1 MAIIARCFRIALFA
15 SIVSALPGFSA
26 DGMSQ
31 TRVGTTVEQVE
42 KLAAKEGKV
51 HMANSFSAADAKQV
65 LKGFSQKY
73 PMIKVEHT
81 QVSGTRRAERVLN
94 EALAGLVEFDIYDVP
109 GGMVKTFVEK
119 GVLERVEWQKLFP
132 NIRKVHV
139 SPDGFFNALGFN
151 LRVIG
156 YNPSLVPKE
165 RIPKD
170 WSDCLDPYWKG
181 KMAVDTTPR
190 SFVGLY
196 NAWGESKILEY
207 AARLKNNQPI
217 WVSNQTQAVTQLA
230 TGEFSMLCGAHSNSM
245 LRVLRR
251 DPKANVALA
260 IPRDVPVAMTENMA
274 LMKGAKNPNGAVL
287 LIGWLTSSKEGQEA
301 MEGLGRGSPYTD
313 GTTTSKL
320 IKAAGAKPVFQGWER
335 AEQEPILTSKILAAW
350 DLPVSK

>member
-1 MAIIARCFRIALFA
+1 MA
-15 SIVSALPGFSA
+15 
-26 DGMSQ
+26 Q
-31 TRVGTTVEQVE
+31 TRVGKTLEQVE
-42 KLAAKEGKV
+42 KLAAKKGKA
-51 HMANSFSAADAKQV
+51 HMANSLSAADAKQV
-65 LKGFSQKY
+65 LQGFNRKY

-81 QVSGTRRAERVLN
+81 QASGTRRAERVLN

-109 GGMVKTFVEK
+109 GGMGKTFVEK
-119 GVLERVEWQKLFP
+119 GVLERVEWRRLFP
-132 NIRKVHV
+132 NILKVHL

-156 YNPSLVPKE
+156 YNPALVPKE

-181 KMAVDTTPR
+181 KIAVDTTPR
-190 SFVGLY
+190 SFVALY

-217 WVSNQTQAVTQLA
+217 WVSNQTQATTQLS
-230 TGEFSMLCGAHSNSM
+230 TGEFSILCGAHSNTM

-251 DPKANVALA
+251 DSKANVALA
-260 IPRDVPVAMTENMA
+260 IPREVPVAMTENMA
-274 LMKGAKNPNGAVL
+274 LMKGAQNPNAAVL
-287 LIGWLTSSKEGQEA
+287 LIGWMTASKEGQEA
-301 MEGLGRGSPYTD
+301 MERLGRGSPYID

-320 IKAAGAKPVFQGWER
+320 VKSAGAKPVFQGWER

>member
-1 MAIIARCFRIALFA
+1 MARIARYFRTALFA
-15 SIVSALPGFSA
+15 SIVFALPGLSA
-26 DGMSQ
+26 DGMAQ
-31 TRVGTTVEQVE
+31 TRVGKTLEQVE
-42 KLAAKEGKV
+42 KLAAKEGKA
-51 HMANSFSAADAKQV
+51 HMANSLSAADAKQV
-65 LKGFSQKY
+65 LQGFNQKY
-73 PMIKVEHT
+73 PMIKVAHT
-81 QVSGTRRAERVLN
+81 QASGTRRAERVLN

-109 GGMVKTFVEK
+109 GGMGKTFVEK
-119 GVLERVEWQKLFP
+119 GVLERVEWQRLFP
-132 NIRKVHV
+132 NILKVHL

-156 YNPSLVPKE
+156 YNPALVPKE

-181 KMAVDTTPR
+181 KIAVDTTPR
-190 SFVGLY
+190 SFVALY

-217 WVSNQTQAVTQLA
+217 WVSNQTQATTQLG
-230 TGEFSMLCGAHSNSM
+230 TGEFSILCGAHSNTM

-260 IPRDVPVAMTENMA
+260 IPREVPVAMTENMA
-274 LMKGAKNPNGAVL
+274 LMKGAQNPNAAVL
-287 LIGWLTSSKEGQEA
+287 LIGWMTASKEGQEA
-301 MEGLGRGSPYTD
+301 MERLGRGSPYID

-320 IKAAGAKPVFQGWER
+320 VKAAGAKPVFQGWER

-350 DLPVSK
+350 DLPVTK

>member
-1 MAIIARCFRIALFA
+1 MATIARYFRPALFA
-15 SIVSALPGFSA
+15 SIGLALAGFPA
-26 DGMSQ
+26 DAMSQ
-31 TRVGTTVEQVE
+31 TPVGKTLEQVE
-42 KLAAKEGKV
+42 KLAVKEGKV
-51 HMANSFSAADAKQV
+51 RMANSFSAADAKQA
-65 LKGFSQKY
+65 LKDFNRKY
-73 PMIKVEHT
+73 PTIKVEHT
-81 QVSGTRRAERVLN
+81 QASGTRRAERVLN

-109 GGMVKTFVEK
+109 GGMVKTFLEK
-119 GVLERVEWQKLFP
+119 GVLERVEWQNLFP
-132 NIRKVHV
+132 NLPKGHV

-156 YNPSLVPKE
+156 YNPALVPKE
-165 RIPKD
+165 RIPRD

-190 SFVGLY
+190 TFVGLY

-217 WVSNQTQAVTQLA
+217 WVSNQTQAITQLA

-245 LRVLRR
+245 LRVLRM

-274 LMKGAKNPNGAVL
+274 LLKGNQNPNAAVL
-287 LIGWLTSSKEGQEA
+287 LIGWLTASKEGQEA
-301 MEGLGRGSPYTD
+301 LERLGRGSPYIE

-320 IKAAGAKPVFQGWER
+320 VKGAGAKPIFQGWDR

-350 DLPVSK
+350 GLPVSK

>member
-1 MAIIARCFRIALFA
+1 MATITRYFRTALFA
-15 SIVSALPGFSA
+15 SIVFALPGFSA
-26 DGMSQ
+26 NGIAQ
-31 TRVGTTVEQVE
+31 TRVGKTLEQVE
-42 KLAAKEGKV
+42 KLAAKEGKTR
-51 HMANSFSAADAKQV
+51 MANSFSAEDSKQV
-65 LKGFSQKY
+65 LKSFNQKY

-81 QVSGTRRAERVLN
+81 QASGTRRAERVLN

-109 GGMVKTFVEK
+109 GGMVKTFVGK

-132 NIRKVHV
+132 NISKIHI
-139 SPDGFFNALGFN
+139 SPDGLFNALGFN

-156 YNPSLVPKE
+156 YNPALVPKE

-190 SFVGLY
+190 SLVGLY
-196 NAWGESKILEY
+196 SAWGESKILEY

-217 WVSNQTQAVTQLA
+217 WVSNQTQATTQLA
-230 TGEFSMLCGAHSNSM
+230 TGEFSMLCGAHSNTM

-274 LMKGAKNPNGAVL
+274 LMKGAQNPNAAVL
-287 LIGWLTSSKEGQEA
+287 LVGWLTSSKEGQEA
-301 MEGLGRGSPYTD
+301 MERLGRGSPYID

-320 IKAAGAKPVFQGWER
+320 VKGAGAKPVFQAWDR
-335 AEQEPILTSKILAAW
+335 AELEPILTSKILAAW

>member
-1 MAIIARCFRIALFA
+1 MATMARYFRTALFA
-15 SIVSALPGFSA
+15 SIVFALPALST

-31 TRVGTTVEQVE
+31 TRVGKTLEQVE

-51 HMANSFSAADAKQV
+51 RMANSLSAADAKQV
-65 LKGFSQKY
+65 LKGFGQKY

-81 QVSGTRRAERVLN
+81 QASGTRRAERVLN
-94 EALAGLVEFDIYDVP
+94 EALAGLVEFDIFDVP
-109 GGMVKTFVEK
+109 GGMVKTFVERA
-119 GVLERVEWQKLFP
+119 VLERVEWQKLFP
-132 NIRKVHV
+132 NLPKGHV
-139 SPDGFFNALGFN
+139 SPDGVFNALGFN

-190 SFVGLY
+190 SFVALY
-196 NAWGESKILEY
+196 NAWGEARILEY
-207 AARLKNNQPI
+207 AARLKSNQPI
-217 WVSNQTQAVTQLA
+217 WVSNQTQAITQLA
-230 TGEFSMLCGAHSNSM
+230 TGEFSMLCGAHSNTM
-245 LRVLRR
+245 LRVLRV

-260 IPRDVPVAMTENMA
+260 LPRDVPVAMTENMA
-274 LMKGAKNPNGAVL
+274 LMKGAQNPNAAVL
-287 LIGWLTSSKEGQEA
+287 LIGWLTASKEGQAA
-301 MEGLGRGSPYTD
+301 MEQLGRGSPYID

-335 AEQEPILTSKILAAW
+335 AEQEPILTAKILAAW

>member
-1 MAIIARCFRIALFA
+1 MATIARYFRTALFA
-15 SIVSALPGFSA
+15 SIVFALPGFSA
-26 DGMSQ
+26 NGIAQ
-31 TRVGTTVEQVE
+31 TRVGKTLEQVE

-65 LKGFSQKY
+65 LQGFNQKY

-109 GGMVKTFVEK
+109 GGMGKTFVEK

-132 NIRKVHV
+132 NISKVHV
-139 SPDGFFNALGFN
+139 SPDGFYNALGFN

-156 YNPSLVPKE
+156 YNPALVPKE

-217 WVSNQTQAVTQLA
+217 WVSNQTQAVTQLG

-274 LMKGAKNPNGAVL
+274 LMKGAQNPNAAVL
-287 LIGWLTSSKEGQEA
+287 LVGWLTASKEGQGA
-301 MEGLGRGSPYTD
+301 MEQLGRGSPYVD

>member
-1 MAIIARCFRIALFA
+1 
-15 SIVSALPGFSA
+15 
-26 DGMSQ
+26 
-31 TRVGTTVEQVE
+31 
-42 KLAAKEGKV
+42 
-51 HMANSFSAADAKQV
+51 MANSFSAEDVKQA

-73 PMIKVEHT
+73 PMIKIEHT
-81 QVSGTRRAERVLN
+81 PASGTRRAERVLN
-94 EALAGLVEFDIYDVP
+94 ESFAGLVEFDIYDVP
-109 GGMVKTFVEK
+109 GGMIKTFLES

-132 NIRKVHV
+132 NISKAHI

-170 WSDCLDPYWKG
+170 WSDCLNPYWKG

-207 AARLKNNQPI
+207 AARLKSNQPI

-245 LRVLRR
+245 LRVLRK

-274 LMKGAKNPNGAVL
+274 LMKGAKNPNAAVL
-287 LIGWLTSSKEGQEA
+287 LVGWLTSSKEGQEA
-301 MEGLGRGSPYTD
+301 MERLGRGSPYVD

-320 IKAAGAKPVFQGWER
+320 IKAAGAKPVVQGWDR
-335 AEQEPILTSKILAAW
+335 AEQEPILAAKILAAW